1 MPGGASL
8 TLACGWRLCRVA
20 LRLHRPT
27 YNTIGDWVIV
37 GPASLR
43 RRAFHVGLSEAVIR
57 THREI
62 TRLAKHIGTAVHVGF
77 VGFIEQVIQ
86 VCLH

>member
-1 MPGGASL
+1 MSGGASL
-8 TLACGWRLCRVA
+8 TLAYGRRLCRVA

-27 YNTIGDWVIV
+27 YHTIGDWVIV